1 MNVIRKQANIKKD
14 LEFYSQLRTI
24 EKHSFMFMPE
34 LFRVLP
40 KYTVERF
47 VKDITAG
54 LIVGVVALPLAIAF
68 GIASGVSPERS
79 LITAV
84 IAGFLISALGGS
96 RVQIG
101 GPTGAFVVIV
111 YGIVLE
117 HGISGLMLAT
127 FMAGLM
133 ILAMGFGR
141 LGNVIRFI
149 PHPVTVGFTSGI
161 AVIIFSTQ
169 IRDFF
174 GLSIEKLPADFIG
187 QWSLYIVDILSFHWP
202 SLILSVSC
210 IVVLVLWPKITHRI
224 PGSLIVILISTA
236 LVMLFNVNVDTIG
249 SRFGEIPS
257 TIVKPSFFSIDM
269 STVRQLLPSA
279 FAIAMLGAIESLLSA
294 VVADGMTGYRHNS
307 NSELIALGVA
317 NIVTPLFGGIPAT
330 GAIARTATN
339 IKNGA
344 TSPIAGI
351 VHSITLLLIML
362 ILGPFVKYIPMPTL
376 AAILVVVAYNM
387 SEWRTFVGILK
398 SPQSDVVVLLTTF
411 FLTVIFDLI
420 VAIQF
425 GMVLAAILFIHRMS
439 QVSHVKVY
447 DGRTAADIE
456 LIENEFTDD
465 PMDISHKLVPDQV
478 EVYEVNGP
486 FFFGTANL
494 FANAA
499 RISADLPLVRIIR
512 MRRVPAIDATGI
524 YMLNKFVQDSKR
536 AGIHIIIS
544 GLHTQPLQALQKAGI
559 LFKVGAESI
568 VENIDVA
575 LLRSKEFVEQKT
587 Q

>member
-1 MNVIRKQANIKKD
+1 
-14 LEFYSQLRTI
+14 
-24 EKHSFMFMPE
+24 
-34 LFRVLP
+34 
-40 KYTVERF
+40 
-47 VKDITAG
+47 
-54 LIVGVVALPLAIAF
+54 
-68 GIASGVSPERS
+68 
-79 LITAV
+79 
-84 IAGFLISALGGS
+84 
-96 RVQIG
+96 
-101 GPTGAFVVIV
+101 
-111 YGIVLE
+111 
-117 HGISGLMLAT
+117 
-127 FMAGLM
+127 
-133 ILAMGFGR
+133 
-141 LGNVIRFI
+141 
-149 PHPVTVGFTSGI
+149 
-161 AVIIFSTQ
+161 
-169 IRDFF
+169 
-174 GLSIEKLPADFIG
+174 
-187 QWSLYIVDILSFHWP
+187 
-202 SLILSVSC
+202 
-210 IVVLVLWPKITHRI
+210 
-224 PGSLIVILISTA
+224 
-236 LVMLFNVNVDTIG
+236 
-249 SRFGEIPS
+249 
-257 TIVKPSFFSIDM
+257 SFFSFDK

-344 TSPIAGI
+344 TSPVAGI

-362 ILGPFVKYIPMPTL
+362 ILGPYVKYIPMPTL

-411 FLTVIFDLI
+411 LLTVIFDLVI
-420 VAIQF
+420 AIQF

-447 DGRTAADIE
+447 DGRTAADAD
-456 LIENEFTDD
+456 LDFTDD
-465 PMDISHKLVPDQV
+465 PMDISHKLVPDKV

-568 VENIDVA
+568 VENIDIA